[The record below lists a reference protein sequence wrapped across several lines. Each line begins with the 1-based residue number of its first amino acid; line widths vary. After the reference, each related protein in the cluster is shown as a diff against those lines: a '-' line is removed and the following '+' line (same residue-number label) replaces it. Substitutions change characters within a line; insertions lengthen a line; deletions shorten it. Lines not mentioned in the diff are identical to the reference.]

1 MATSAHFSSLCAAFL
16 ERLGGLPVTS
26 EEVEEGFEFE
36 SQGLRARIEPGS
48 DELGDG
54 AERDLLITVA
64 ICTID
69 LEHGAQLS
77 EQLLMLARLN
87 HISRRQHLWVTAID
101 ESQQLSL
108 IRRMPMER
116 ASVESLEKAIV
127 EGLMRAQS
135 LLQLWKTAIES
146 AGGPAGAELSSALGM
161 PAILK
166 A

>member
-1 MATSAHFSSLCAAFL
+1 
-16 ERLGGLPVTS
+16 
-26 EEVEEGFEFE
+26 
-36 SQGLRARIEPGS
+36 
-48 DELGDG
+48 
-54 AERDLLITVA
+54 
-64 ICTID
+64 
-69 LEHGAQLS
+69 
-77 EQLLMLARLN
+77 MLARLN

-146 AGGPAGAELSSALGM
+146 AGGLAGAELSSALGM